1 MNRLVRR
8 ALRRIHEKRCYE
20 YHFVGGEGGKSL

>member
-8 ALRRIHEKRCYE
+8 ALRRIHEKRRYE
-20 YHFVGGEGGKSL
+20 YHFVGGEGVKSL